1 MLQEEE
7 AYTTHLPVPS
17 AGSKASLGKFTIG
30 STQYYM
36 TEMLA
41 DWIIEN
47 IPPGGNW
54 STVSAPDWAE
64 PVDQDA
70 VIVMVSMAGGSAGTA
85 KGGLSAGVSPVCT
98 SEKA

>member
-1 MLQEEE
+1 MPQEEE
-7 AYTTHLPVPS
+7 AYTTRLPVPTE
-17 AGSKASLGKFTIG
+17 GSKPYMGKFTIG

-41 DWIIEN
+41 DWIVDY

-54 STVSAPDWAE
+54 STVTAPDWAE

-70 VIVMVSMAGGSAGTA
+70 AVVVEISTTSC
-85 KGGLSAGVSPVCT
+85 SAGVAKGDLSTDLSVHLAT
-98 SEKA
+98 AG